1 MNYKQALE
9 YLYSQ
14 LPMFHRVGAA
24 AYKADLNNTIALCNL
39 LNHPYQSFKSIHIAG
54 TNGKGSV
61 SHFIASILQES
72 GLKVGLYTSPHLKD
86 FRERIKINGKMI
98 PETYVVNFINKYQN
112 EFERIQPSFFETTVG
127 MAFQYFKEEKVDIAV
142 IETGLGGRLDSTN
155 IISPLL
161 SVITNIGYDHT
172 NLLGNTIEE
181 IAKGVEKKIK
191 VNKYITCDTC
201 NGTGAKGG
209 NAHRTCSTCRG
220 TGHVTRITNTILGQM
235 QSTSTCPE
243 CGGEGQ
249 IITDKCNTCFG
260 NGIIK
265 GEEVINL
272 NIPAGV
278 TEGMQLSLGGKGNS
292 AARGGVAG
300 DLIVVIEEVIHP
312 ELKREGNNLL
322 YDHFISFPEAAL
334 GTSIEIPTI
343 EGKVR
348 IKIDAGTQSGKVLR
362 LKGKGLPSINSYGKG
377 DLLVNINVWTPKSLS
392 KEEKAILEKLDKSE
406 NFIPRPTSSD
416 KSFFDRMKEYFS

>member
-1 MNYKQALE
+1 MAKRDYYEILGVSKNASEAEIKKAYRQMALKYHPDKNPDNKASE
-9 YLYSQ
+9 EKFKEAAEAYEILSNPDKKSRYDQFGHAGVGSAGNSGYGGGMSMDDIFSQ
-14 LPMFHRVGAA
+14 FGDIFGDSFGSAFGFGNSRRSGKRV
-24 AYKADLNNTIALCNL
+24 N
-39 LNHPYQSFKSIHIAG
+39 
-54 TNGKGSV
+54 KGSNLRV
-61 SHFIASILQES
+61 
-72 GLKVGLYTSPHLKD
+72 KV
-86 FRERIKINGKMI
+86 
-98 PETYVVNFINKYQN
+98 
-112 EFERIQPSFFETTVG
+112 
-127 MAFQYFKEEKVDIAV
+127 
-142 IETGLGGRLDSTN
+142 RLT
-155 IISPLL
+155 L
-161 SVITNIGYDHT
+161 
-172 NLLGNTIEE
+172 EE

-191 VNKYITCDTC
+191 VNKYISCNTCK
-201 NGTGAKGG
+201 GTGAKGG
-209 NAHRTCSTCRG
+209 NSYKTCSTCRG

-265 GEEVINL
+265 GEEVISL

-278 TEGMQLSLGGKGNS
+278 VEGMQLSLGGKGNA
-292 AARGGVAG
+292 AARGGIAG
-300 DLIVVIEEVIHP
+300 DLIVVIEEVEHD
-312 ELKREGNNLL
+312 ELKREGTNLL

-343 EGKVR
+343 DGKVR

-362 LKGKGLPSINSYGKG
+362 LKGKGLPSINSHGKG
-377 DLLVNINVWTPKSLS
+377 DLLVNINVWTPKALS
-392 KEEKAILEKLDKSE
+392 KEEKNILEKLDKSE